1 MSDLKDRACKAR
13 QNLAEEV
20 KSFESAS
27 EQLANQEI
35 EIDSYEVA
43 ERVQIDDISL
53 DSSYFCADVE
63 MPQVKHLIGA
73 LDEYWKILDEV
84 LVENDKLKREL
95 KEQSEAPST
104 ESPGDSGSVFFK
116 EYYDE
121 LLQAC
126 AENDEARIAEH
137 VHDGPELLRSA
148 EIPCRIPQ
156 PQVTIA
162 DTQTIKDLQSEVE
175 YTKALLQIIGD
186 KFGISATSHCSM
198 LSTAKLLEK
207 ESIDDMIS

>member
-13 QNLAEEV
+13 QKLAEEV

-27 EQLANQEI
+27 EQLANQEVRI
-35 EIDSYEVA
+35 EEHEVC
-43 ERVQIDDISL
+43 ERVEVNDLSICND
-53 DSSYFCADVE
+53 YFDVDVE
-63 MPQVKHLIGA
+63 MPQVKYLIGA
-73 LDEYWKILDEV
+73 LEEYWKILDDI

-104 ESPGDSGSVFFK
+104 ESPGESGSVFFK

-126 AENDEARIAEH
+126 AENDESRIAEH
-137 VHDGPELLRSA
+137 LHDGPELLRSA

-162 DTQTIKDLQSEVE
+162 DTQTIKDLQSEVKS
-175 YTKALLQIIGD
+175 TKALL
-186 KFGISATSHCSM
+186 KTLASRFGI
-198 LSTAKLLEK
+198 

>member
-13 QNLAEEV
+13 QKLAEEV

-27 EQLANQEI
+27 EQLANQEVRIDECDVTERI
-35 EIDSYEVA
+35 EIDA
-43 ERVQIDDISL
+43 ISISN
-53 DSSYFCADVE
+53 DYYDVEVE
-63 MPQVKHLIGA
+63 MPQVKYLIGA

-104 ESPGDSGSVFFK
+104 ESPGESGSVFFK

-126 AENDEARIAEH
+126 AEDDEARIAEH
-137 VHDGPELLRSA
+137 LHDGPELLRSA

-162 DTQTIKDLQSEVE
+162 DTQTIKELQSEVKSI
-175 YTKALLQIIGD
+175 KALLKTLAGR
-186 KFGISATSHCSM
+186 FGI
-198 LSTAKLLEK
+198 

>member
-13 QNLAEEV
+13 HNLAEEV
-20 KSFESAS
+20 KAFESTTDR
-27 EQLANQEI
+27 LANQEVRVDECDVTERI
-35 EIDSYEVA
+35 EVDSLRTTNDYYDVE
-43 ERVQIDDISL
+43 
-53 DSSYFCADVE
+53 VE
-63 MPQVKHLIGA
+63 MPQVKYLIGA
-73 LDEYWKILDEV
+73 LEEYWKILDEI
-84 LVENDKLKREL
+84 LVENDRLKREL

-104 ESPGDSGSVFFK
+104 ESPGESGSVFFK

-162 DTQTIKDLQSEVE
+162 DTQTIKELQSEVKS
-175 YTKALLQIIGD
+175 TKDLLKTLAGR
-186 KFGISATSHCSM
+186 FGI
-198 LSTAKLLEK
+198 

>member
-20 KSFESAS
+20 KAFESTTDR
-27 EQLANQEI
+27 LANQEVRVDECDVTERI
-35 EIDSYEVA
+35 EVDSLRPTNDYYDVE
-43 ERVQIDDISL
+43 
-53 DSSYFCADVE
+53 VE
-63 MPQVKHLIGA
+63 MPQVKYLIGA
-73 LDEYWKILDEV
+73 LEEYWKILDEI
-84 LVENDKLKREL
+84 LVENDRLKREL

-104 ESPGDSGSVFFK
+104 ESPGESGSVFFK

-126 AENDEARIAEH
+126 AENDESPIAEH
-137 VHDGPELLRSA
+137 GHDGPELLRSA

-162 DTQTIKDLQSEVE
+162 DTQTIKELQSEVKS
-175 YTKALLQIIGD
+175 TKDLLKTLAGR
-186 KFGISATSHCSM
+186 FGI
-198 LSTAKLLEK
+198 

>member
-1 MSDLKDRACKAR
+1 MSAVKDRACKAR
-13 QNLAEEV
+13 QKLAEEV

-27 EQLANQEI
+27 EQLANQEVRV
-35 EIDSYEVA
+35 DDYDLSSRVEVQ
-43 ERVQIDDISL
+43 EVTICND
-53 DSSYFCADVE
+53 YFDVDVE
-63 MPQVKHLIGA
+63 LPKIKYVIDA

-84 LVENDKLKREL
+84 LVENDKLKSEL

-104 ESPGDSGSVFFK
+104 ESPGESGSVFFK

-148 EIPCRIPQ
+148 EIPCRKNFNHKSNPPRPFSKPWPAGLALSQ
-156 PQVTIA
+156 LTI
-162 DTQTIKDLQSEVE
+162 
-175 YTKALLQIIGD
+175 
-186 KFGISATSHCSM
+186 
-198 LSTAKLLEK
+198 
-207 ESIDDMIS
+207 

>member
-20 KSFESAS
+20 KAFESTTDR
-27 EQLANQEI
+27 LANQEVRVDECDVTERI
-35 EIDSYEVA
+35 EVDSLRTTNDYYDVE
-43 ERVQIDDISL
+43 
-53 DSSYFCADVE
+53 VE
-63 MPQVKHLIGA
+63 MPQVKYLIGA
-73 LDEYWKILDEV
+73 LEEYWKILDEI
-84 LVENDKLKREL
+84 LVENDRLKREL

-104 ESPGDSGSVFFK
+104 ESPGESGSVFFK

-121 LLQAC
+121 LLQAG
-126 AENDEARIAEH
+126 AENDESTIAEH

-162 DTQTIKDLQSEVE
+162 DTQTIKELQSEVKS
-175 YTKALLQIIGD
+175 TKDLLKTLAGR
-186 KFGISATSHCSM
+186 FGI
-198 LSTAKLLEK
+198 

>member
-20 KSFESAS
+20 KAFESTTDR
-27 EQLANQEI
+27 LANQEVRVDECDVTERI
-35 EIDSYEVA
+35 EVDSLRTTNDYYDVE
-43 ERVQIDDISL
+43 
-53 DSSYFCADVE
+53 VE
-63 MPQVKHLIGA
+63 MPQVKYLIGA
-73 LDEYWKILDEV
+73 LEEYWKILDEI
-84 LVENDKLKREL
+84 LVENDRLKREL

-104 ESPGDSGSVFFK
+104 ESPGESGSVFFK

-148 EIPCRIPQ
+148 ESPCRIPQ

-162 DTQTIKDLQSEVE
+162 DTQTIKELQSEVKS
-175 YTKALLQIIGD
+175 TKDLLKTLAGR
-186 KFGISATSHCSM
+186 FGI
-198 LSTAKLLEK
+198 

>member
-13 QNLAEEV
+13 QKLAEEV

-27 EQLANQEI
+27 EQLANQEVRIDECDVTERI
-35 EIDSYEVA
+35 EIDALSTSNDYYDVE
-43 ERVQIDDISL
+43 
-53 DSSYFCADVE
+53 VE
-63 MPQVKHLIGA
+63 MPQVKYLIGA

-84 LVENDKLKREL
+84 LVENDKLKRDL

-104 ESPGDSGSVFFK
+104 ESPGESGSVFFK

-162 DTQTIKDLQSEVE
+162 DTETIKELQSEVKS
-175 YTKALLQIIGD
+175 TKALLKILAGR
-186 KFGISATSHCSM
+186 FGI
-198 LSTAKLLEK
+198 

>member
-13 QNLAEEV
+13 QKLAEEV
-20 KSFESAS
+20 ESFESTTNR
-27 EQLANQEI
+27 LANQEVRVDECDVTERI
-35 EIDSYEVA
+35 EIDA
-43 ERVQIDDISL
+43 ISTSN
-53 DSSYFCADVE
+53 DYYDVEVE
-63 MPQVKHLIGA
+63 MPQVKYVMEAVDQYKKL
-73 LDEYWKILDEV
+73 LDEALAEIDRL
-84 LVENDKLKREL
+84 N
-95 KEQSEAPST
+95 EAPST

-162 DTQTIKDLQSEVE
+162 DTQTIKELQSEVKS
-175 YTKALLQIIGD
+175 TKALLKTLAGR
-186 KFGISATSHCSM
+186 FGI
-198 LSTAKLLEK
+198 

>member
-1 MSDLKDRACKAR
+1 MESSMSDPASSGDDHDFRDKIPK
-13 QNLAEEV
+13 QPSLAVVRNVMQKNIEENNAIL
-20 KSFESAS
+20 S
-27 EQLANQEI
+27 
-35 EIDSYEVA
+35 
-43 ERVQIDDISL
+43 QITS
-53 DSSYFCADVE
+53 
-63 MPQVKHLIGA
+63 
-73 LDEYWKILDEV
+73 
-84 LVENDKLKREL
+84 ENDKLKREL

-104 ESPGDSGSVFFK
+104 ESPGESGSVFFK

-121 LLQAC
+121 LVQAC

-162 DTQTIKDLQSEVE
+162 DTQTIKELQSEVKS
-175 YTKALLQIIGD
+175 TKALLKTLAGR
-186 KFGISATSHCSM
+186 FGI
-198 LSTAKLLEK
+198 

>member
-20 KSFESAS
+20 KAFESTTDR
-27 EQLANQEI
+27 LANQEVRVDECDVTERI
-35 EIDSYEVA
+35 EVDSLRTTNDYYDVE
-43 ERVQIDDISL
+43 
-53 DSSYFCADVE
+53 VE
-63 MPQVKHLIGA
+63 MPQVKYLIGA
-73 LDEYWKILDEV
+73 LEEYWKILDEI
-84 LVENDKLKREL
+84 LVENDRLKREL

-104 ESPGDSGSVFFK
+104 ESPGESGSVFFK

-162 DTQTIKDLQSEVE
+162 DTQTIKELQSEVKS
-175 YTKALLQIIGD
+175 TKDLLKTLAGR
-186 KFGISATSHCSM
+186 FGI
-198 LSTAKLLEK
+198 